1 MGEKFEKFKEAVA
14 DKTAKVVAFT
24 RRHPVLTI
32 IASNIVV
39 AAVSGGVAYA
49 KTKGGMSVD
58 GEEVDQNR
66 YNNHE
71 KHAFMTRE
79 GSLYSNEL
87 NESRETRVRSEKI
100 NNIVKGVE
108 QMGLR
113 VGDAVYTVKT
123 DEDKYC
129 DVLIANPDESKY
141 ILDQFRNDAI

>member
-1 MGEKFEKFKEAVA
+1 MGEKFEKFKGAIA

-49 KTKGGMSVD
+49 KTKGGMSTS
-58 GEEVDQNR
+58 GEEVDQIR
-66 YNNHE
+66 YNNQE
-71 KHAFMTRE
+71 KHAFMARE

-87 NESRETRVRSEKI
+87 NKSRETRVRSEKI

-141 ILDQFRNDAI
+141 ILDQFRNDTL

>member
-1 MGEKFEKFKEAVA
+1 MGEKFEKFKETIA

-49 KTKGGMSVD
+49 KTKGDMSTS
-58 GEEVDQNR
+58 GEEADQNR
-66 YNNHE
+66 YNNHGN
-71 KHAFMTRE
+71 HAFMARE
-79 GSLYSNEL
+79 GSLYSNEI
-87 NESRETRVRSEKI
+87 NKSRETRVRSEKI

-108 QMGLR
+108 QMDLR

-123 DEDKYC
+123 DENKYC
-129 DVLIANPDESKY
+129 DVLIADPDESKY

>member
-1 MGEKFEKFKEAVA
+1 MGEKFEKFKDSIA

-49 KTKGGMSVD
+49 KTKGGMLVD
-58 GEEVDQNR
+58 GEEADQNR

-71 KHAFMTRE
+71 NHELIARE
-79 GSLYSNEL
+79 GSLYSNEIDK
-87 NESRETRVRSEKI
+87 SIETHVRSERI

-108 QMGLR
+108 QMDLR

-123 DEDKYC
+123 DEDGYYS
-129 DVLIANPDESKY
+129 VLIANPDESKY
-141 ILDQFRNDAI
+141 ILDQFRNDAT